1 MAVSTISGST
11 SSTSGTSTASTS
23 SSASSVTGLDYSALV
38 AAAVAAKEAR
48 ADTIDSEITDNE
60 TKISA
65 YENFQTLL
73 NTLATAAEAL
83 SNPVDSSTTNLF
95 SERTAYLSGGSSSV
109 SASDMLGV
117 SVDDGT
123 ATGTHTV
130 VIKQLATAEKL
141 GSATQTSQTGA
152 LNLSGTFT
160 LGLADGSTATISVAS
175 TDSLKDIAAA
185 INKQTSSTD
194 VSASIIQVSDGAY
207 ELVLTANDTGKAIEF
222 TNDSSGIMTSLGVTN
237 SDGSYA
243 DELTAAQG
251 SEIEVDGIDI
261 QRTSNVISDVL
272 SGVTLDLYSSDYD
285 SSTGTG
291 STITM
296 ELTANLSAIKS
307 GISTFVTAYNAVR
320 NFIST
325 QQATATDGS
334 PASSAVLFA
343 DSQVRSISTAL
354 QNALNLTDGTYS
366 ISSLGLSF
374 NSDNTLAID
383 STTLDSA
390 LSDNLDDLETL
401 LGFNYSTSST
411 ELSMLRSPDSTDSLN
426 FNLDITMNDD
436 GSIASAGVGGD
447 TSLFTISG
455 TRIIGND
462 GTPYA
467 GMTLVYLGSQSQTV
481 SVSTNSGL
489 ADLIYNTSDSAGD
502 TDSGT
507 LQNQIDTLTDYDT
520 DLTSKADDIRSQAE
534 AYGTQLAT
542 YYAQLEAQAQTA
554 ATLLKTLKAYSDASN
569 SSS

>member
-1 MAVSTISGST
+1 MTSVSTIGSST
-11 SSTSGTSTASTS
+11 SSSSTASTS

-38 AAAVAAKEAR
+38 AAAVAAKEAP
-48 ADTIDSEITDNE
+48 ADTIDSEISDNE
-60 TKISA
+60 SKISA

-83 SNPVDSSTTNLF
+83 SNPVDSASTNLF

-109 SASDMLGV
+109 SADDMLGV

-141 GSATQTSQTGA
+141 GSGTQTSQTGA
-152 LNLSGTFT
+152 LNLSGTFS

-194 VSASIIQVSDGAY
+194 ISASIIQVSDGAY

-222 TNDSSGIMTSLGVTN
+222 SNDDSGILTSLGVTN

-285 SSTGTG
+285 SGTGTG

-426 FNLDITMNDD
+426 FNLDITMNED

-455 TRIIGND
+455 TRIIGKD
-462 GTPYA
+462 GTAYA
-467 GMTLVYLGSQSQTV
+467 GMTLVYLGSQNQTV
-481 SVSTNSGL
+481 SVSTSSGL
-489 ADLIYNTSDSAGD
+489 ADLIYNTSDNAGD

-569 SSS
+569 SNS

>member
-11 SSTSGTSTASTS
+11 SSTSTASTS

-48 ADTIDSEITDNE
+48 ADTIDSEISDNE
-60 TKISA
+60 SKISA
-65 YENFQTLL
+65 YEDFQGLL

-83 SNPVDSSTTNLF
+83 SNPVDSSSTNLF
-95 SERTAYLSGGSSSV
+95 SERTAFLSGGSSTV

-123 ATGTHTV
+123 ATGTHTI

-141 GSATQTSQTGA
+141 GSSTQSNQTGA

-175 TDSLKDIAAA
+175 TDSLKDVAAA
-185 INKQTSSTD
+185 INKQSDNTNI
-194 VSASIIQVSDGAY
+194 SASIIQVSDSAY
-207 ELVLTANDTGKAIEF
+207 ELVLTATDTGKAIEF
-222 TNDSSGIMTSLGVTN
+222 SNDSSGILTSLGVTS

-261 QRTSNVISDVL
+261 QRSSNVISDVL

-325 QQATATDGS
+325 QQATGTDGG

-426 FNLDITMNDD
+426 FNLDITMNAD

-455 TRIIGND
+455 TRIIGKD
-462 GTPYA
+462 GTAYA
-467 GMTLVYLGSQSQTV
+467 GMTLVYLGSQSETV
-481 SVSTNSGL
+481 SVSTSSGL
-489 ADLIYNTSDSAGD
+489 ADLIYNTSDTAGD
-502 TDSGT
+502 KDTGT
-507 LQNQIDTLTDYDT
+507 LQNLIDNLTDYDT
-520 DLTSKADDIRSQAE
+520 TLTSNAADIRSQAE

-569 SSS
+569 SSSS

>member
-1 MAVSTISGST
+1 MTSVSTIGSST
-11 SSTSGTSTASTS
+11 SSSSTASTS

-38 AAAVAAKEAR
+38 AAAVAAKETR
-48 ADTIDSEITDNE
+48 ADTIDSEISDNE
-60 TKISA
+60 SKISA

-83 SNPVDSSTTNLF
+83 SNPVDSSSTNLF
-95 SERTAYLSGGSSSV
+95 SERTAYLSGGSSTT
-109 SASDMLGV
+109 SADDMLGV

-123 ATGTHTV
+123 ATGTHTI

-141 GSATQTSQTGA
+141 GSSTQTSQTGA

-455 TRIIGND
+455 SRIIGKD
-462 GTPYA
+462 GTAYA
-467 GMTLVYLGSQSQTV
+467 GMTLVYLGSQSQTI
-481 SVSTNSGL
+481 SVSTSSGL
-489 ADLIYNTSDSAGD
+489 ADLIYTTSDNAGD

>member
-1 MAVSTISGST
+1 M
-11 SSTSGTSTASTS
+11 
-23 SSASSVTGLDYSALV
+23 
-38 AAAVAAKEAR
+38 AAKETR
-48 ADTIDSEITDNE
+48 ADTIDSEISDNE
-60 TKISA
+60 SKISA
-65 YENFQTLL
+65 YEEFQTLL

-83 SNPVDSSTTNLF
+83 SNPVDSSSTNLF

-123 ATGTHTV
+123 ATGTHTI

-141 GSATQTSQTGA
+141 GSGTQTSQTGA

-175 TDSLKDIAAA
+175 TDSLKDVAAA
-185 INKQTSSTD
+185 INKQTDTTN
-194 VSASIIQVSDGAY
+194 VSASIIQVSDSAY

-251 SEIEVDGIDI
+251 SELEVDGIDI
-261 QRTSNVISDVL
+261 ERTSNVISDVL

-426 FNLDITMNDD
+426 FDLDITMNDD

-455 TRIIGND
+455 TRIIGKD
-462 GTPYA
+462 GTAYA

-481 SVSTNSGL
+481 SVSTSSGL
-489 ADLIYNTSDSAGD
+489 ADLIYNTSDNAGD

-534 AYGTQLAT
+534 AYGTQLTT
-542 YYAQLEAQAQTA
+542 YYAKLEAQAQTA
-554 ATLLKTLKAYSDASN
+554 ANLLKTLKAYSNASN